1 MMRYKF
7 LLMAFFCSLALSAQN
22 KNGTLSGQVIDGSDE
37 RPLQAATLQLFT
49 LPDTVF
55 KVGVASDLE
64 GKFNITAPVGKY
76 LMRVSFIGCVSQ
88 QQNVSVS
95 KGKNT
100 DCGVIRL
107 MPDEILLENAVV
119 TAEVPPVTA
128 AEDTLV
134 FNTAAFRVPE
144 GSMLE
149 ELIKKYPGV
158 DIAEDGTIKIN
169 GKTVNRIL
177 MKGKDFFGT
186 DKDMALKNISVDAID
201 KVKFYDKKS
210 DFTRM
215 TGIDDGEEETV
226 LDLQMKKGVADGFF
240 SNSDAGGGTDF
251 SAEHLLYRLRN
262 TTSYYNDDA
271 QYTLVLSANNV
282 GDQGFSDGRGRGFGG
297 GGNGISS
304 PKRAGF
310 NFAYENEKL
319 EVGGNVRGDHVKND
333 VKNWSSTETFMP
345 QLGRNQFS
353 NSRSSS
359 LSGRTNINANFRFEW
374 KPDTMTNIIF
384 RPTVSYSN
392 SDSWSDSRSATFNAN
407 PFDYE
412 QDYDKDSYGDVSDN
426 LKEIAIN
433 DNANKSLS
441 LGENL
446 SFSTRLQVNR
456 KLGKAGRNLTFRG
469 DFSYADSKSKSY
481 SVNEVRYY
489 QIANSTPFQ
498 KRYSTTPGN
507 NWSYNLSLSYTEP
520 LLKNLFLQINYN
532 YNYSYN
538 NNNRATYN
546 FDDLVDYILEIS
558 PDFTN
563 PMLPENLDLYLDNN
577 LSRYSTYRTQK
588 HELGV
593 MFRYVTSK
601 MNVNAGVNWLPQ
613 YTELDYKYLD
623 VDDIFTRKVLDY
635 VSPNIRF
642 RYKWSKQTT
651 LNIRYRGSTSQPSMT
666 DLIDITDNSN
676 PLNITKGNSGLKPS
690 FSNNVTANFNTYN
703 TDAQRGINVF
713 VNYTNTIN
721 AITRKATYDEATGA
735 TTTQPENINGN
746 WNVGGGFVFNSAIPA
761 NTKFTYSTF
770 TDAGYS
776 NRVSFISMQNVQ
788 GSVKSIAKTVNV
800 SERLTANYRSDN
812 FDVSLSGFIRY
823 SHSKST
829 AQPEDKMNVFNF
841 SYGPSVNYNL
851 PWWNIKLST
860 NISMSS
866 RRGYSD
872 PNANTD
878 ELIWNAQASASFL
891 PKNALTVSLQLFD
904 ILQQQSNIS
913 RVVEALY
920 RRDSENNAIY
930 SYCMLNLSYKFNNT
944 GGDSNKG
951 KGAREYGMPQG
962 FPAPPAGFTPPAGPP
977 PGMGGGR
984 PF

>member
-1 MMRYKF
+1 MRYKF
-7 LLMAFFCSLALSAQN
+7 LLIMLISALAATAQN
-22 KNGTLSGQVIDGSDE
+22 KNGTLSGVVVEGSED
-37 RPLQAATLQLFT
+37 RPLQSAMLQLFT

-55 KVGVASDLE
+55 KAGVASDTD
-64 GKFNITAPVGKY
+64 GKFKISAPAAKY
-76 LMRVSFIGCVSQ
+76 LLRISFVGCVSQ
-88 QQNVSVS
+88 QRDVVIN
-95 KGKNT
+95 KGKDT
-100 DCGVIRL
+100 DCGIIKL
-107 MPDEILLENAVV
+107 QSDDILLENAVI

-128 AEDTLV
+128 SEDTLV

-158 DIAEDGTIKIN
+158 EITDDGTIKIN

-186 DKDMALKNISVDAID
+186 DKDMALKNISADAID
-201 KVKFYDKKS
+201 KVKFYDKQS

-251 SAEHLLYRLRN
+251 KAEHLLYRLRN
-262 TTSYYNDDA
+262 TTSYYNDNS

-297 GGNGISS
+297 GGGNGISA

-310 NFAYENEKL
+310 NFAYENEKV
-319 EVGGNVRGDHVKND
+319 EFGGNVRGDRVKND
-333 VKNWSSTETFMP
+333 VKNWISTETFMP
-345 QLGRNQFS
+345 QIGSNQFS

-359 LSGRTNINANFRFEW
+359 LSGRTNLNANFRLEW
-374 KPDTMTNIIF
+374 KPDTLTDIIF

-392 SDSWSDSRSATFNAN
+392 SDSWSNSRSATFNEN

-412 QDYDKDSYGDVSDN
+412 EDYGKDEYGDVSPELEAN
-426 LKEIAIN
+426 GVAIN
-433 DNANKSLS
+433 SNSNNSLS

-456 KLGKAGRNLTFRG
+456 NLGKKGRNLTFRG
-469 DFSYADSKSKSY
+469 DFSYAESKNENF
-481 SVNEVRYY
+481 SVNDVEYY
-489 QIANSTPFQ
+489 QTTMPNPSQ

-520 LLKNLFLQINYN
+520 ILKKLFLQISYS

-538 NNNRATYN
+538 NNNRSTYN
-546 FDDLVDYILEIS
+546 FDDLVDYLLEIS
-558 PDFTN
+558 PDFTR
-563 PMLPENLDLYLDNN
+563 PILPVGLELSLDNN
-577 LSRYSTYRTQK
+577 LSRYSTYRTQR
-588 HELGV
+588 HDVGV
-593 MFRYVTSK
+593 MFRYVTEK
-601 MNVNAGVNWLPQ
+601 MNLNAGVNWLPQ
-613 YTELDYKYLD
+613 YTQLDYKYMA

-651 LNIRYRGSTSQPSMT
+651 LNIRYRGTTAQPSMT
-666 DLIDITDNSN
+666 DLIDITDDSN
-676 PLNITKGNSGLKPS
+676 PLQITKGNSNLKPS
-690 FSNNVTANFNTYN
+690 FSNNVNANFNTYN

-713 VNYTNTIN
+713 VGFSNTIN
-721 AITRKATYDEATGA
+721 AITRVAEYDENTGA
-735 TTTQPENINGN
+735 TTTTPENINGN
-746 WNVGGGFVFNSAIPA
+746 WNVNGGFVFNSAIPA

-770 TDAGYS
+770 TDGGYS
-776 NRVSFISMQNVQ
+776 ERVSYISMQNK
-788 GSVKSIAKTVNV
+788 GSVRSLAKTVNV
-800 SERLTANYRSDN
+800 SERLTANYRADN
-812 FDVSLSGFIRY
+812 WDISLNGFIRY

-829 AQPEDKMNVFNF
+829 AQPQDKMNVFNF

-891 PKNALTVSLQLFD
+891 PKNALTVSLQLYD

-930 SYCMLNLSYKFNNT
+930 SYFMLNLSYKFNNT
-944 GGDSNKG
+944 GGNDGNKG
-951 KGAREYGMPQG
+951 KVAREYGMPQG
-962 FPAPPAGFTPPAGPP
+962 PPPAGFTPPAGPP

>member
-1 MMRYKF
+1 MMRYK
-7 LLMAFFCSLALSAQN
+7 LLFIAFFCSLALSAQN
-22 KNGTLSGQVIDGSDE
+22 KNGTLSGVVVDGSDE
-37 RPLQAATLQLFT
+37 KPLQAATVQLFT

-64 GKFNITAPVGKY
+64 GKFRISAPAGKY
-76 LMRVSFIGCVSQ
+76 IMRVSFIGCVSQ
-88 QQNVSVS
+88 QQNVAVG

-100 DCGVIRL
+100 DCGVIKL

-186 DKDMALKNISVDAID
+186 DKDMALKNISVDAVD

-251 SAEHLLYRLRN
+251 EAEHLLYRLRN
-262 TTSYYNDDA
+262 TTSYYNDNA
-271 QYTLVLSANNV
+271 QYTLVMSANNV

-297 GGNGISS
+297 GGNGISA
-304 PKRAGF
+304 PKRLGF

-319 EVGGNVRGDHVKND
+319 EVGGNVRGNRVRND
-333 VKNWSSTETFMP
+333 VKNWTSTETFMP
-345 QLGRNQFS
+345 QIGSNQFS
-353 NSRSSS
+353 NSRSANIN
-359 LSGRTNINANFRFEW
+359 GRTDFSGNFRIEW
-374 KPDTMTNIIF
+374 EPDTLTEIVFTPSI
-384 RPTVSYSN
+384 SYSS
-392 SDSWSDSRSATFNAN
+392 SDSWGESRSATFNSN
-407 PFDYE
+407 PFDY
-412 QDYDKDSYGDVSDN
+412 QKDYEKEAYGDVSDD
-426 LKEIAIN
+426 LKDVAIN
-433 DNANKSLS
+433 SNENNSLS
-441 LGENL
+441 MGENF
-446 SFSTRLQVNR
+446 SFSTRLQANR
-456 KLGKAGRNLTFRG
+456 NLGKKGRNITFRG
-469 DFSYADSKSKSY
+469 NYSYADSKNRSY
-481 SVNEVRYY
+481 SVNKVNYY
-489 QIANSTPFQ
+489 QVVKDNLLQ
-498 KRYSTTPGN
+498 QRYSATPGC
-507 NWSYNLSLSYTEP
+507 NWNYSLSLSYSEP
-520 LLKNLFLQINYN
+520 ILKNLFLQLNYS

-538 NNNRATYN
+538 NSNRATYS
-546 FDDLVDYILEIS
+546 FDELADYILAIS
-558 PDFTN
+558 PDLTN
-563 PMLPENLDLYLDNN
+563 PMLPDNLDLYLDND
-577 LSRYSTYRTQK
+577 LSRYSTYRTQR
-588 HELGV
+588 HEAGV
-593 MFRYVTSK
+593 TFRYVTSK
-601 MNVNAGVNWLPQ
+601 MNVNVGVNWMPQ
-613 YTELDYKYLD
+613 LTALDYKYKGID
-623 VDDIFTRKVLDY
+623 SVFTRKVLDY

-666 DLIDITDNSN
+666 DLINITDDSN
-676 PLNITKGNSGLKPS
+676 PLQITKGNPWLKPS
-690 FSNNVTANFNTYN
+690 FTNSLNANFNTYN
-703 TDAQRGINVF
+703 TDAQRGINAF
-713 VNYTNTIN
+713 VGYNNTIN
-721 AITRKATYDEATGA
+721 AITRKATYDETTGA

-746 WNVGGGFVFNSAIPA
+746 WNVNGGFVFNSAITA

-776 NRVSFISMQNVQ
+776 NRVSYISMQNVK
-788 GSVKSIAKTVNV
+788 GSVKSVSKTVNV

-913 RVVEALY
+913 RIVEALY

-930 SYCMLNLSYKFNNT
+930 SYCMLNLSYRFNNT
-944 GGDSNKG
+944 GGSDSKKG
-951 KGAREYGMPQG
+951 KGAREYGMP
-962 FPAPPAGFTPPAGPP
+962 PAGFMPPAGPP
-977 PGMGGGR
+977 PGMGGR
-984 PF
+984 MF